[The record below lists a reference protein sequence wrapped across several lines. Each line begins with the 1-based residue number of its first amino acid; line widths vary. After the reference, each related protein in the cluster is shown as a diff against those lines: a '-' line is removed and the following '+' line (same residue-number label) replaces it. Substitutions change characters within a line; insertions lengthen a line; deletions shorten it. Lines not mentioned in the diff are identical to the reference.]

1 MPGKKNS
8 AAVHWLLYADCG
20 RRGRRR
26 RCGALRPAMQMINAF
41 PLAML
46 TLRLS
51 LDLMIFSQRRAAKVN
66 SKYLHFTSVLPPATS
81 AHPLAYAAR
90 VRHFNKTISC
100 QKKHKHRTQF
110 AVRSRVQARIR
121 ARLGSSRRPA
131 GRQGPPKLIC
141 MSLTGSNGQRIEFES
156 HRAKNKNSFP
166 TPEREREN
174 ESKRFLCCL
183 CKQVATKN
191 ITYRSGL
198 TN

>member
-1 MPGKKNS
+1 MQRSQAWQEEKEREQEEP
-8 AAVHWLLYADCG
+8 
-20 RRGRRR
+20 
-26 RCGALRPAMQMINAF
+26 LRPAMQMINAF

-66 SKYLHFTSVLPPATS
+66 SKYLHFTSALPPATS
-81 AHPLAYAAR
+81 ATALPATLHPAR
-90 VRHFNKTISC
+90 VEHFNKTISC

-110 AVRSRVQARIR
+110 VRGFRPWFELNAGR
-121 ARLGSSRRPA
+121 AAGLQA
-131 GRQGPPKLIC
+131 GRQCREGPPKLIC
-141 MSLTGSNGQRIEFES
+141 MSLTGSNG
-156 HRAKNKNSFP
+156 NGNG
-166 TPEREREN
+166 N
-174 ESKRFLCCL
+174 ESNSNHIVLKIKIHPQPQREKKRFLCCL

>member
-1 MPGKKNS
+1 MQRSQAWQEKKE
-8 AAVHWLLYADCG
+8 
-20 RRGRRR
+20 REQEEP
-26 RCGALRPAMQMINAF
+26 LRPAMQMINAF

-66 SKYLHFTSVLPPATS
+66 SKYLHFTSALPPATS
-81 AHPLAYAAR
+81 ATALPATLCPAR
-90 VRHFNKTISC
+90 VEHFNKTISC

-110 AVRSRVQARIR
+110 AVRSRVQAVIR
-121 ARLGSSRRPA
+121 AQRGSSRRPA
-131 GRQGPPKLIC
+131 DRQAGSQCREGPPKLIC
-141 MSLTGSNGQRIEFES
+141 MSLTGSNGNGNGNES
-156 HRAKNKNSFP
+156 NSNHIVLKIKIHP
-166 TPEREREN
+166 QPQRER
-174 ESKRFLCCL
+174 KRFLCCL

>member
-1 MPGKKNS
+1 MAG
-8 AAVHWLLYADCG
+8 G
-20 RRGRRR
+20 EG
-26 RCGALRPAMQMINAF
+26 GALRPAMQMINAF

-66 SKYLHFTSVLPPATS
+66 SKYLHFTSALPPATS

-110 AVRSRVQARIR
+110 AVRTRVQARIR

-166 TPEREREN
+166 TPERERGRMRARDFSAVCVN
-174 ESKRFLCCL
+174 KSPLKISHIVL
-183 CKQVATKN
+183 
-191 ITYRSGL
+191 G
-198 TN
+198 